1 MLKERSCSFTKTGE
15 KIYYILTDVLVK
27 RKERFS
33 KRRMSYTKL
42 LFTKYL
48 CVTEWKPLIC

>member
-15 KIYYILTDVLVK
+15 ILTDVLVK